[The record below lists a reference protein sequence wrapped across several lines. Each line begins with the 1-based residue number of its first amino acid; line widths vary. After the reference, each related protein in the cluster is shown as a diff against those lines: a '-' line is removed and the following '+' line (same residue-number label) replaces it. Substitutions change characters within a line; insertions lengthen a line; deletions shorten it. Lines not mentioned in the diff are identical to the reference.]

1 MGRTGERVHRSQF
14 PKLGNDI
21 GHGQDST
28 VGGALFNET
37 CSTPPFVQV
46 RDITGA
52 WRSGASKATKEKRT
66 VTSQETKAVVET
78 FDAIWLRVC
87 ERLKIELGAR
97 YQYWVAPLK
106 VLSADGDRVVIAC
119 PSRFDRDKVVEGH
132 GDRILALIQEMEPSV
147 MHVDFVVDSRP
158 RAVQPQAPVSA
169 RATTTDSL
177 GAAPAEHVLVQGSI
191 PLNKTFTFESYV
203 TGKSN
208 QIAFNEAKRT
218 ADADLPVANP
228 LFLFGPTGLG
238 KTHLMHAIAWRK
250 LQRNPSLRVLFI
262 TAETFMRM
270 FVTALKANDMISFKN
285 QVRNVDLLLVDD
297 IHFIL
302 GKDATQEELLA
313 AFDWLSDNQKQIIVS
328 ADRSPSLF
336 EGLSDRARSRLL
348 KGASIEITPTDF
360 ELRLAILEAKA
371 KQIARERPGFVLNT
385 QAAHFMAQRIA
396 TNTRELE
403 GALSRVVLQSEGKAI
418 TIENLNQWLADFLR
432 SYDRRV
438 TIDEIKK
445 KVAEH
450 YALKT
455 ADLESPNRSRSIV
468 RPRQIAM
475 FLARKLTPRSYPEIG
490 RRFGNRDHTTVMHA
504 VETIDRLTTMD
515 PGFADEVEQLRL
527 SIRNWPT
534 DAGSSASRPGAQAEG
549 DQAQV

>member
-1 MGRTGERVHRSQF
+1 M
-14 PKLGNDI
+14 
-21 GHGQDST
+21 
-28 VGGALFNET
+28 
-37 CSTPPFVQV
+37 
-46 RDITGA
+46 
-52 WRSGASKATKEKRT
+52 
-66 VTSQETKAVVET
+66 TSQEAKTVGEKIE
-78 FDAIWLRVC
+78 AIWARVC
-87 ERLKIELGAR
+87 ERMKIELGAR
-97 YQYWVAPLK
+97 YQYWVAPLR
-106 VLSADGDRVVIAC
+106 VLSAEGDRVVIAC
-119 PSRFDRDKVVEGH
+119 PSRFDRDKVVESH
-132 GDRILALIQEMEPSV
+132 GDRILALIQELDASFV
-147 MHVDFVVDSRP
+147 HVDFVVDSRP
-158 RAVQPQAPVSA
+158 RSVQAQAVSA
-169 RATTTDSL
+169 RATTIDSL
-177 GAAPAEHVLVQGSI
+177 GATPVEPVLVTGSI
-191 PLNKTFTFESYV
+191 PLNKTFTFETYV

-218 ADADLPVANP
+218 ADADLPIANP

-250 LQRNPSLRVLFI
+250 MARNPNLRVLFI
-262 TAETFMRM
+262 TAETFMRL
-270 FVTALKANDMISFKN
+270 FVTALKANDTVSFKN
-285 QVRNVDLLLVDD
+285 LVRNVDLLLVDD
-297 IHFIL
+297 LHFIL
-302 GKDATQEELLA
+302 GKEATQEELLA
-313 AFDWLSDNQKQIIVS
+313 AFDWLSDNQKQIVVS

-348 KGASIEITPTDF
+348 KGASIEIAPTDF

-371 KQIARERPGFVLNT
+371 RVIARERPGFVLNT
-385 QAAHFMAQRIA
+385 QAAHFMAQRIN

-403 GALSRVVLQSEGKAI
+403 GALSRVVMQSEGNRPI

-432 SYDRRV
+432 AYDRRV

-450 YALKT
+450 YGLKT
-455 ADLESPNRSRSIV
+455 ADLESPNRQRSIV

-515 PGFADEVEQLRL
+515 PAFADEVEQQRL

-534 DAGSSASRPGAQAEG
+534 DASSGGLRPGAQTEG